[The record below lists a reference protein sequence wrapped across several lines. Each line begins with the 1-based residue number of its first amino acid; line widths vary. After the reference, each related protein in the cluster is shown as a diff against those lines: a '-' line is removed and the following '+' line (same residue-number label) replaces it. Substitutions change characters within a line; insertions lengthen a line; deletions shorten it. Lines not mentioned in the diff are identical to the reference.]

1 MLGAGWRA
9 KKISLGQGWGRT
21 ACKHDMGTGDA
32 VSEPEKENSRGGSA
46 IGLRTRHLGLDEFTA
61 YRNNRMCVEQIRS
74 GLHRILNDN
83 GARRGCIE
91 QSRDRGVEPRYFGP
105 NDKSWVT
112 SL

>member
-1 MLGAGWRA
+1 
-9 KKISLGQGWGRT
+9 
-21 ACKHDMGTGDA
+21 MGF
-32 VSEPEKENSRGGSA
+32 
-46 IGLRTRHLGLDEFTA
+46 RTRHLGLDKFTA
-61 YRNNRMCVEQIRS
+61 YRTNRMCVERIRS

-91 QSRDRGVEPRYFGP
+91 QSRDRGVEPRYLGS